1 MYVTHFIPS
10 SGRALDLLNE
20 LFSVSMMFG
29 GTVKVLG
36 CDGTAV
42 NTGVKGGACR
52 LFELVTNMTVHWFVC
67 QLHSNELNLQHLLC
81 TLDGTT
87 SGPRSFSGPI
97 GSSSAADV
105 WTLEVVSFQPV
116 TGQVEEP
123 PEDLIRSLS
132 LGPWSGDPAP
142 AVPGRAERLHPSND
156 SLPESRTSQP
166 RKVTYSLIGKLCTYF
181 FIYVCFHVCA
191 VFMDLLPRAVFIYSD
206 RILCSVFFIT
216 RTRGICAVANCQKV
230 SCDINF

>member
-1 MYVTHFIPS
+1 M
-10 SGRALDLLNE
+10 A
-20 LFSVSMMFG
+20 
-29 GTVKVLG
+29 
-36 CDGTAV
+36 
-42 NTGVKGGACR
+42 
-52 LFELVTNMTVHWFVC
+52 VHWFVC
-67 QLHSNELNLQHLLC
+67 QLHSNELNLRHLLC

-87 SGPRSFSGPI
+87 SGPRSFSRPI

-132 LGPWSGDPAP
+132 HDGDPVP
-142 AVPGRAERLHPSND
+142 AVPGRAERLHPRLHPSND
-156 SLPESRTSQP
+156 SLPENRTSQP

-191 VFMDLLPRAVFIYSD
+191 IFMDLLPRAVFIYSD
-206 RILCSVFFIT
+206 RIYVRYFLLLVLEVFVLWRIAKRYRAIWIFN
-216 RTRGICAVANCQKV
+216 GLFWSFSESALFAH
-230 SCDINF
+230 SS